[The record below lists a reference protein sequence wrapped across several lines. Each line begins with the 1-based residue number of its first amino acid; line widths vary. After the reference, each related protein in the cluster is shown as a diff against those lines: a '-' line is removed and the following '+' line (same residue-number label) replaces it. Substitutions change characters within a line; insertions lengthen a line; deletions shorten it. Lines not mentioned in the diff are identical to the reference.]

1 MDSYIQITQRA
12 MMFCIWIAGRQLRC
26 RVAADCTAFAKGMR
40 YADDNTDHP
49 DYYTNLG
56 NQLKTSS
63 NLKLPAGPSNALD
76 LVSYQSYY
84 LVGCRDRP
92 CSTP

>member
-12 MMFCIWIAGRQLRC
+12 MMFCIWVAGRQLRC

-49 DYYTNLG
+49 DDHTYCTKILHHVMTGKKPASCTYPRFA
-56 NQLKTSS
+56 
-63 NLKLPAGPSNALD
+63 LP
-76 LVSYQSYY
+76 
-84 LVGCRDRP
+84 
-92 CSTP
+92 